1 MTESCAARRFR
12 VRHLVVEAIQWDE
25 SDVCV
30 MLLLER
36 GASITPAGTPDG
48 GWMLKS
54 PGTEAP
60 PALLFPGVWVVNSG
74 GSWEAWEPAEFDRMY
89 IPAE

>member
-1 MTESCAARRFR
+1 MPDSPAAHRFR
-12 VRHLVVEAIQWDE
+12 VRHPVVEAIQWDE

-30 MLLLER
+30 MRLLER
-36 GASITPAGTPDG
+36 GAPVTPAGTPDG

-60 PALLFPGVWVVNSG
+60 SALLFPGVWVVNSG
-74 GSWEAWEPAEFDRMY
+74 GSWEAWEPAVFDRMY
-89 IPAE
+89 VAE